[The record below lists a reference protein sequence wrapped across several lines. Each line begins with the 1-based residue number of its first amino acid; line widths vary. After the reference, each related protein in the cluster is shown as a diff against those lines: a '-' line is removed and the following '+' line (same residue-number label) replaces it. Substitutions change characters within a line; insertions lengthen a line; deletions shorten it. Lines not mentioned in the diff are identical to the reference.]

1 MADKNEI
8 HTEAISALSSFG
20 SRAPSEEEAEEF
32 IDSLTVFDEAVSDE
46 IKDALDE
53 LDNNKEIKEAF
64 GEETIKSYLKLK
76 KIEINNFNKEEK
88 FDKKKSITVWEK
100 KNTLDC

>member
-46 IKDALDE
+46 IKDALRVDVS
-53 LDNNKEIKEAF
+53 LYIQKKANAADLA
-64 GEETIKSYLKLK
+64 SSLKTQDTKTGMLTPAGLEN
-76 KIEINNFNKEEK
+76 IHWGVAPE
-88 FDKKKSITVWEK
+88 
-100 KNTLDC
+100 

>member
-32 IDSLTVFDEAVSDE
+32 IDSLTVSDEAVSDE
-46 IKDALDE
+46 IKDALLLE
-53 LDNNKEIKEAF
+53 LQTPYWARLTAPE
-64 GEETIKSYLKLK
+64 
-76 KIEINNFNKEEK
+76 
-88 FDKKKSITVWEK
+88 
-100 KNTLDC
+100 